1 MLDDESGLTGRKPV
15 QRTAAERAAI
25 VAESYG
31 PGATVAGVARKHGI
45 VASQLSSWRSAARR
59 RSSVVGGSTQF
70 ADVAIMPEAPLPTH
84 DGVEI
89 IAGPVV
95 IRLPK
100 STPSKRVVD
109 IARQLARQ
117 E

>member
-45 VASQLSSWRSAARR
+45 VASQLSS
-59 RSSVVGGSTQF
+59 
-70 ADVAIMPEAPLPTH
+70 
-84 DGVEI
+84 
-89 IAGPVV
+89 
-95 IRLPK
+95 
-100 STPSKRVVD
+100 
-109 IARQLARQ
+109 
-117 E
+117 